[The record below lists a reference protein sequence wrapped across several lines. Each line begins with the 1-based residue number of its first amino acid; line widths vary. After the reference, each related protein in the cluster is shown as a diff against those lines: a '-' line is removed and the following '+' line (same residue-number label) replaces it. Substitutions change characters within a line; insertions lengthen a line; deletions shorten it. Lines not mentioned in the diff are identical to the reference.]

1 MDEPT
6 ARITMALIA
15 PGILCVF
22 GLCFLWA
29 WVIEKKRHYLLLLA
43 AAPCLFA
50 LGVFA
55 QVFGWP
61 PQTRPN
67 AVFSSLLYT
76 TAVLLAAEG
85 ILRRSGL
92 RFGLT
97 IDLAI
102 LAAITGGLWYF
113 AYVAPNLLVRVY
125 IQNFGY
131 GLILLVAALYLTP
144 LMKGRLIDRI
154 LFWTLFVFA
163 LHFFPRTTL
172 TIGVQAPATAPAFAA
187 SLFWHALHLSLAVL
201 GASLAAAL
209 LAAVLSDVID
219 DLRHE
224 RDVDGLTGVL
234 NRRAFETR
242 AEVILAQDWRSPCT
256 LITCDLDRFKQINDR
271 HGHGA
276 GDLVLTTFGE
286 LLRRT
291 ARTSDVVARF
301 GGEEFVVLLP
311 GASSDGAY
319 LLAER
324 LRVSLSATRFSF
336 LPASERITA
345 SFGIAQHQPGET
357 FHQLLAR
364 ADRSLYQA
372 KAAGRNRTITAETD
386 SVAATSA

>member
-1 MDEPT
+1 
-6 ARITMALIA
+6 MALIG

-50 LGVFA
+50 LGVLS

-61 PQTRPN
+61 KQTGPN

-85 ILRRSGL
+85 ILRRSGQRL
-92 RFGLT
+92 GFVL
-97 IDLAI
+97 DLAI

-113 AYVAPNLLVRVY
+113 AFVTPNLLARVY
-125 IQNFGY
+125 LQNFGY
-131 GLILLVAALYLTP
+131 GIILLIAALYLTP
-144 LMKGRLIDRI
+144 LMEGRLIDRI

-163 LHFFPRTTL
+163 LHFFPRTIL

-187 SLFWHALHLSLAVL
+187 SLFWHTLHLSLAVL
-201 GASLAAAL
+201 GTSLAAVL
-209 LAAVLSDVID
+209 LAAALSDVID

-224 RDVDGLTGVL
+224 RDIDGLTGVL
-234 NRRAFETR
+234 NRRALETR
-242 AEVILAQDWRSPCT
+242 AEAILAQDWRSPCA
-256 LITCDLDRFKQINDR
+256 LIACDLDRFKQINDR

-276 GDLVLTTFGE
+276 GDHVLITFGE

-291 ARTSDVVARF
+291 ARTADVAARL

-311 GASSDGAY
+311 GSSGDGAY
-319 LLAER
+319 LVAER
-324 LRVSLSATRFSF
+324 LRSSLSAAQFPF
-336 LPASERITA
+336 LPGSERITA
-345 SFGIAQHQPGET
+345 SFGVAQHRPGET
-357 FHQLLAR
+357 FQVLLAR

-372 KAAGRNRTITAETD
+372 KAAGRNRTVKEDALAPLAGEREITPP
-386 SVAATSA
+386 SSP